1 VEPFEPSEIA
11 RAVLDTGAL
20 TKEEIL
26 EAWGLGEEEY
36 RELQQ
41 ALTAFPEIEP
51 GPPGTG
57 GFEARRRRGRFPEES
72 AAGPIL
78 LRADWEARAVD
89 RLAELLQH
97 AELEELLGHLLYT
110 LRQARKE
117 SEGVDRRGTKRELA
131 TALALQH
138 GVDLFGDPR
147 VREAVE
153 RATGVP
159 APRRWHPGKPA
170 AGEFVAQAGF
180 PPELAGVPAPEAPPD
195 VEYLEGR
202 FRLRPLQPFQREV
215 QRGVLETLQEPI
227 GRRCLVALPT
237 GGGKTRVAVESIA
250 WWMFDRYDRERDL
263 ADRATVLWL
272 AHTEELCEQA
282 CACFRQVWESREDV
296 VPSTLIR
303 FWGAHTSDL
312 LAHRHTLEQSL
323 RRPGVLVTTPH
334 RLVNLLEGR
343 AQGSAAVLADLIAAL
358 GLVVIDEAHRAAAP
372 SYRRI
377 LESLA
382 PPDRPVSVVGLT
394 ATPFR
399 MEYLGDDPEEGTREL
414 KEIFHRL
421 VEPVRTLGESPRI
434 TLQEMGV
441 LARPVFETIRTPTTI
456 RLPDPPASPLLS
468 EQELE
473 RLDRILAIRTDNTP
487 RRLAV
492 LQRLLPLVGDP
503 ANSVLYFGPSVRDAE
518 CMAFLLR
525 QAGAPAA
532 VLSGVTRDVT
542 RRQVVN
548 DFKQG
553 ELRVLCNCE
562 VLTTGFDAPRV
573 THVVMARPTVS
584 RVLYEQIVGR
594 GLRGPR
600 FGGTETCV
608 VIDCEDNFRGD
619 RPPLGYEA
627 FRRVWYG
634 GRASSTR
641 PSLPGREGPGSREV

>member
-1 VEPFEPSEIA
+1 MESYASSEIA
-11 RAVLDTGAL
+11 RSVLDTGGL
-20 TKEEIL
+20 SKEEIL

-36 RELQQ
+36 RELQRVL
-41 ALTAFPEIEP
+41 ARNPEIEP
-51 GPPGTG
+51 GPPGKG
-57 GFEARRRRGRFPEES
+57 GFEARRRRGRLPDEET
-72 AAGPIL
+72 ARPIL
-78 LRADWEARAVD
+78 LRADWEARTVE

-97 AELEELLGHLLYT
+97 AELEELLGSLLYT
-110 LRQARKE
+110 LRQARRE
-117 SEGVDRRGTKRELA
+117 FEGVDRRGTKRELA

-138 GVDLFGDPR
+138 GVDLFGDLKT
-147 VREAVE
+147 REAVA
-153 RATGVP
+153 RVTGRP
-159 APRRWHPGKPA
+159 APRRWHPGKPSA
-170 AGEFVAQAGF
+170 SEFVAQVEF
-180 PPELAGVPAPEAPPD
+180 PPELAGVPAPEVPPD
-195 VEYLEGR
+195 LEYLEGR

-215 QRGVLETLQEPI
+215 QRGVLETLQEPL

-237 GGGKTRVAVESIA
+237 GSGKTRVAVESIA

-263 ADRATVLWL
+263 ADRGTVLWL

-282 CACFRQVWESREDV
+282 CACCKQVWESQEDV
-296 VPSTLIR
+296 VPTTMIR
-303 FWGAHTSDL
+303 FWGSHTSDL
-312 LAHRHTLEQSL
+312 HAHHQTL
-323 RRPGVLVTTPH
+323 RRSLQRPSVLVTTPH
-334 RLVNLLEGR
+334 RLVGLLEGR
-343 AQGSAAVLADLIAAL
+343 AQGSEAVLADLRGAL

-377 LESLA
+377 LEALA
-382 PPDRPVSVVGLT
+382 PPDRRVSVVGLT

-456 RLPDPPASPLLS
+456 RLPDPPTSPLLS

-487 RRLAV
+487 RRLV
-492 LQRLLPLVGDP
+492 ILQHLLPLAGDP
-503 ANSVLYFGPSVRDAE
+503 ANSILYFGPSVRDAE

-594 GLRGPR
+594 GLRGPK

-619 RPPLGYEA
+619 RPPLGYET

-634 GRASSTR
+634 GR
-641 PSLPGREGPGSREV
+641 

>member
-1 VEPFEPSEIA
+1 MEISDPFEIA

-41 ALTAFPEIEP
+41 ALTAYPEIEP

-57 GFEARRRRGRFPEES
+57 GFEARRRRGRFPEEA

-78 LRADWEARAVD
+78 LRADWEARTVD

-97 AELEELLGHLLYT
+97 AELEDLLGHLLYT
-110 LRQARKE
+110 LRQARRE

-131 TALALQH
+131 IALVLQH

-153 RATGVP
+153 HATGVP

-170 AGEFVAQAGF
+170 AGEFVARADF
-180 PPELAGVPAPEAPPD
+180 PPELAGVPAAEAPPD

-263 ADRATVLWL
+263 ADRGTVLWL

-282 CACFRQVWESREDV
+282 CACFKQVWEAHEDV
-296 VPSTLIR
+296 VPSTLVR
-303 FWGAHTSDL
+303 FWGSHTSDL
-312 LAHRHTLEQSL
+312 LAHRRTLEQSL
-323 RRPGVLVTTPH
+323 RRPSVLVTTPQ
-334 RLVNLLEGR
+334 RLVNLLEGQ
-343 AQGSAAVLADLIAAL
+343 AQGSAAVLADLVAAL

-372 SYRRI
+372 SYRRV

-421 VEPVRTLGESPRI
+421 IEPVRTLGESPRI

-456 RLPDPPASPLLS
+456 RLPDPPSSPLLS

-492 LQRLLPLVGDP
+492 LQHLLPLVGEP
-503 ANSVLYFGPSVRDAE
+503 ANSILYFGPSVRDAE

-600 FGGTETCV
+600 FGGTESCV

-619 RPPLGYEA
+619 RPPLGYET

-634 GRASSTR
+634 GREAVKNFR
-641 PSLPGREGPGSREV
+641 